1 LRLHRTTGS
10 VLLIIGGMSEGI
22 NESDRSTSIS
32 ARIAFAPL
40 YMEETVEQLLE
51 PIELDDAD
59 LNEVAGGIGNVTT
72 GIVASTTNSAVVG
85 IQANTGINGGV
96 GNANVALAN
105 EQVNVGVDFS

>member
-1 LRLHRTTGS
+1 
-10 VLLIIGGMSEGI
+10 MSEGI

-59 LNEVAGGIGNVTT
+59 LEIVAGGLQNL
-72 GIVASTTNSAVVG
+72 S
-85 IQANTGINGGV
+85 
-96 GNANVALAN
+96 
-105 EQVNVGVDFS
+105 VNFNNFRQSKPYHRITPK